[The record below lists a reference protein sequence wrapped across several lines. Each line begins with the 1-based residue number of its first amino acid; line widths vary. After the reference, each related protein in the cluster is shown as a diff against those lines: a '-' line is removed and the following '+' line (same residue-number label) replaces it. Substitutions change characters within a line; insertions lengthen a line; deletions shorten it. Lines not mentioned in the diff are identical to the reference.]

1 MKNYSIIAVL
11 LVIAGFFVIADT
23 TDTDTLSSNT
33 VITQTTPMYHHE
45 DVYGLTRG
53 DDVGNGFYAK
63 LTRTEAGLGIF
74 FKTKDLPKGAYTA
87 WLLIHN
93 TPEGCI
99 GECNLD
105 DIVDGVEDNGPA
117 AIRIGQDYI
126 HNDNGE
132 MSLTAWVPAG
142 EFVEDSDSQIL
153 PGSMFGGL
161 ENPLGAEVHI
171 ILKWHGVA
179 LNNQDSGVKGKFVNP
194 KELNYN
200 LLDSQ
205 LHDIQGGGKEH
216 RLLDEMYI
224 NGIDGEKMPVIKL
237 DDGFELCP
245 DPQGATFVS
254 PL

>member
-11 LVIAGFFVIADT
+11 LVIAGFFVFADT
-23 TDTDTLSSNT
+23 TNTDTLTTST
-33 VITQTTPMYHHE
+33 VITQTTAMYHHD
-45 DVYGLTRG
+45 DVYDLTRG
-53 DDVGNGFYAK
+53 DDVGDGYFAK
-63 LTRTEAGLGIF
+63 LTRTEAGLGIY

-93 TPEGCI
+93 NPDECI
-99 GECNLD
+99 GECNLE
-105 DIVDGVEDNGPA
+105 DIVNGIDDNGPA

-126 HNDNGE
+126 HNENGE
-132 MSLTAWVPAG
+132 MTLTAWVATDD
-142 EFVEDSDSQIL
+142 FVEDSDNTLL

-161 ENPLGAEVHI
+161 ENPLGAEVSI
-171 ILKWHGVA
+171 ILKWHGIA
-179 LNNQDSGVKGKFVNP
+179 LNNQDSGVKGKMVNP
-194 KELNYN
+194 KELNFG
-200 LLDSQ
+200 LLDLQ

-224 NGIDGEKMPVIKL
+224 NGVDGEKMPVIKL

>member
-33 VITQTTPMYHHE
+33 VIIQTTPMYHHE

-63 LTRTEAGLGIF
+63 LTRTEAGLGIY

-93 TPEGCI
+93 IPDECI

-132 MSLTAWVPAG
+132 MSLITIAKDDTTGSHHPHHHMV
-142 EFVEDSDSQIL
+142 SKIQI
-153 PGSMFGGL
+153 
-161 ENPLGAEVHI
+161 
-171 ILKWHGVA
+171 
-179 LNNQDSGVKGKFVNP
+179 
-194 KELNYN
+194 
-200 LLDSQ
+200 
-205 LHDIQGGGKEH
+205 
-216 RLLDEMYI
+216 
-224 NGIDGEKMPVIKL
+224 
-237 DDGFELCP
+237 C
-245 DPQGATFVS
+245 
-254 PL
+254 